1 MIDIEVVSWREVPV
15 TLGPDGL
22 YHAKVTVGH
31 KANGALDRR
40 HRSGKTEVAVR
51 SKLRKL
57 LKEVDAGRKPR
68 VGRVPTVEDW
78 FTTWLTDI
86 APYGAKALA
95 RRSLDDY
102 WSRCH
107 NWIFPHLGGILVD
120 ALETED
126 LDRLYKAMYS
136 KKPPSSEGHVLKTHA
151 VIRRGLEIALRRG
164 RVTRNVAKLMD
175 PPGAP
180 SSARESL
187 SRGDARA
194 VLDVARQRRNG
205 ARWFL
210 GLAIGPRQGET
221 LGLRWPDLDL
231 DNEVVTIQWQLQRL
245 TWRHGCDD
253 AHACGARPRAKN
265 PRGLHRFEPC
275 PAGCKRHR
283 GKRGCPPPCPR
294 DCEDHASTCPL
305 RQDGGLVITRPK
317 GWRRR
322 PNPRVVALPPGVA
335 QLLREHQQSQRAEM
349 REAGTWWKAND
360 LVFCRPDGQ
369 PIDPRLDWAEWKAVL
384 REAGVS
390 DARVHV
396 MRHSAATALLELGV
410 DISIIQEVLG
420 HADVRTTRG
429 YQDVGVELTRRAAAA
444 MEAGIFG
451 SDHPRPAA
459 RNLATVTDLVTERR
473 RRRSS

>member
-1 MIDIEVVSWREVPV
+1 MINIEVVSWREVPV
-15 TLGPDGL
+15 TLGSDGL
-22 YHAKVTVGH
+22 YHAKVTVG
-31 KANGALDRR
+31 KRANGALDRR

-102 WSRCH
+102 WSRCQ

-136 KKPPSSEGHVLKTHA
+136 KKPPCSEGHVLKTHA

-180 SSARESL
+180 RAGRPSL
-187 SRGDARA
+187 SRNDARA

-231 DNEVVTIQWQLQRL
+231 DNEVVTIQWQLHRL
-245 TWRHGCDD
+245 PGDMAATTHTLAAPDHVPRTHGAYTDSSPALPDALATRANAAARRH
-253 AHACGARPRAKN
+253 AHATVRSTPQPAPCARTADSSLPGRRA
-265 PRGLHRFEPC
+265 G
-275 PAGCKRHR
+275 
-283 GKRGCPPPCPR
+283 
-294 DCEDHASTCPL
+294 
-305 RQDGGLVITRPK
+305 
-317 GWRRR
+317 
-322 PNPRVVALPPGVA
+322 VVARTLALSRCRRGWPSSTRSPAVSEGGD
-335 QLLREHQQSQRAEM
+335 
-349 REAGTWWKAND
+349 AGSRY
-360 LVFCRPDGQ
+360 V
-369 PIDPRLDWAEWKAVL
+369 
-384 REAGVS
+384 
-390 DARVHV
+390 
-396 MRHSAATALLELGV
+396 
-410 DISIIQEVLG
+410 
-420 HADVRTTRG
+420 
-429 YQDVGVELTRRAAAA
+429 VE
-444 MEAGIFG
+444 
-451 SDHPRPAA
+451 SK
-459 RNLATVTDLVTERR
+459 
-473 RRRSS
+473 